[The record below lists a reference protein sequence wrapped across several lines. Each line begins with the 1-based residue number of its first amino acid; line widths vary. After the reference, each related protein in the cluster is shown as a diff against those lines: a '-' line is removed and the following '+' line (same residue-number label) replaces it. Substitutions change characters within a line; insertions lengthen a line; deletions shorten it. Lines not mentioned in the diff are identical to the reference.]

1 MYKDE
6 AKQREANRLANRKYR
21 QKGITEGI
29 TQSGITEKGITDS
42 DYPEGVI
49 PGVMTEDQRTRF
61 PNIPL
66 PFGPAYYR
74 ALKEQNDRQAR

>member
-1 MYKDE
+1 MPYKDKG
-6 AKQREANRLANRKYR
+6 KQNASQKAYRLR

-29 TQSGITEKGITDS
+29 TEGGITQNY
-42 DYPEGVI
+42 YPEGVI